1 MDVELMIVPLS
12 EPPLYSSIL
21 TFEPGLPEE
30 LHVILW
36 LVPRCQDSPPFGEV
50 TVIDG
55 STVIE
60 KFELLVSLYD
70 EFDVEVTFTL

>member
-1 MDVELMIVPLS
+1 MGQLYEPSFDVELVIVPLS

-36 LVPRCQDSPPFGEV
+36 LVPHCQNSPPFGEV

-55 STVIE
+55 NS
-60 KFELLVSLYD
+60 
-70 EFDVEVTFTL
+70 TFTDSGYIQLPPLS